1 MKENVLTG
9 LITRHRS
16 LVLAIIIAGVAG
28 LMILLVALPLIGSI
42 NKTTKQLRTKTEEL
56 EDLAKKVSILAGID
70 QSVLKERVT
79 VLDAALPPKR
89 DVMLYLTAISGLSQE
104 LGVSFGGIS
113 LEGGEI
119 KAAST
124 SATTKGKTA
133 RTPDLKLDSLDTEIK
148 ITGSQ
153 ESIYAFLR
161 TVETTLPLMQI
172 GDVKVSAS
180 EEGEYTLSLGLG
192 MLWAGA
198 DSVGVKGQIT
208 LFDQKEEEYFTR
220 LSGYRRYVAPELAE
234 IAEEVVGRA
243 SLFTPQP

>member
-28 LMILLVALPLIGSI
+28 LMILLV
-42 NKTTKQLRTKTEEL
+42 
-56 EDLAKKVSILAGID
+56 
-70 QSVLKERVT
+70 
-79 VLDAALPPKR
+79 ALPPKR

-133 RTPDLKLDSLDTEIK
+133 RTPDLKLDSLYTESK

-153 ESIYAFLR
+153 ERIYAFLR
-161 TVETTLPLMQI
+161 TGETT
-172 GDVKVSAS
+172 
-180 EEGEYTLSLGLG
+180 
-192 MLWAGA
+192 
-198 DSVGVKGQIT
+198 
-208 LFDQKEEEYFTR
+208 
-220 LSGYRRYVAPELAE
+220 
-234 IAEEVVGRA
+234 
-243 SLFTPQP
+243 